1 VITAA
6 GDIAASG
13 GSQAATASL
22 VNAVNPVAALTL
34 GDNAYENGALSDYN
48 SFYQPSWGT
57 FLNKTD
63 PVPGNHDY
71 QTSGASGYYAYYG
84 ARAPATYYSYDVG
97 SWHLI
102 ALNSEIAHSAG
113 SAQDSWLINDLAGH
127 PNACTLA
134 YWHKPRFSSG
144 TSHGSDTGFTRF
156 WQDLYAADA
165 DLVLGGHEHNYERFA
180 PQTPSGGADPTA
192 GIREFVVGTGGR
204 SHYGFGATPVPNSEI
219 RNGSTY
225 GVLKLTLHANSY
237 DWQFV
242 PVAGQTFTDS
252 GTTACH

>member
-1 VITAA
+1 MITAA

-13 GSQAATASL
+13 GSQAATATL
-22 VNAVNPVAALTL
+22 VTTINPTAALTL
-34 GDNAYENGALSDYN
+34 GDNAYENGALGDYS
-48 SFYQPSWGT
+48 SFYQPSWGS

-71 QTSGASGYYAYYG
+71 QTSGAGGYFSYFG
-84 ARAPATYYSYDVG
+84 ARAPAGYYSYEVG

-102 ALNSEIAHSAG
+102 ALNSEIAHTAG
-113 SAQDSWLINDLAGH
+113 SAQDSWLLNDLASH

-165 DLVLGGHEHNYERFA
+165 ELVLGGHEHNYERFA
-180 PQTPSGGADPTA
+180 PQNPSGAADPGS
-192 GIREFVVGTGGR
+192 GIREFVVGTGGK

-225 GVLKLTLHANSY
+225 GVLKLTLHASSY